1 VEGGQPWHRGR
12 SPVPDREVLFGA
24 GLGAWNGADTAT
36 AIDSDKLVTE
46 VSPFSSAVTEP
57 PSPDVEPGSYALL
70 QFPYHIARRKGYC
83 PVGPV
88 KAKIERFDRI
98 NMICS

>member
-1 VEGGQPWHRGR
+1 M
-12 SPVPDREVLFGA
+12 PDREVLFGA

-36 AIDSDKLVTE
+36 AIDSVKLVTQ
-46 VSPFSSAVTEP
+46 VSPFSSAGTEP

-70 QFPYHIARRKGYC
+70 QFPCHIARRKRYC
-83 PVGPV
+83 PVGPIR
-88 KAKIERFDRI
+88 AEIERFDRI